1 MPRAIPSVFSHFQR
15 VIRRGNLNNK
25 ELTRIA
31 AVFFYWCGKKEKQ
44 RCFSCF
50 SHQWFDRFSNVST
63 SSHFTAFFAVAC
75 TRRVFSSRHRCSLTY
90 TGSRGLRS
98 RSLVESLMHRAF
110 SSTTLCLERRVN
122 WTTTLFFFVEFLAT
136 GRRWRTSASSAVIGS
151 PVTFRRT
158 KHARNFSLRKDA
170 VVLHRPFTHALQSPP
185 GWQFCLKKRVD
196 VFCFQRRWVSASYRD
211 RIERSKNGK

>member
-1 MPRAIPSVFSHFQR
+1 MLALTIPFKSAELRKAFGSTTKSVRMPRAIPSVFSHFQR

-122 WTTTLFFFVEFLAT
+122 WTTTFFF
-136 GRRWRTSASSAVIGS
+136 
-151 PVTFRRT
+151 FRGVFGYGETMTYFGIIRCY
-158 KHARNFSLRKDA
+158 RFSC
-170 VVLHRPFTHALQSPP
+170 HF
-185 GWQFCLKKRVD
+185 
-196 VFCFQRRWVSASYRD
+196 
-211 RIERSKNGK
+211 